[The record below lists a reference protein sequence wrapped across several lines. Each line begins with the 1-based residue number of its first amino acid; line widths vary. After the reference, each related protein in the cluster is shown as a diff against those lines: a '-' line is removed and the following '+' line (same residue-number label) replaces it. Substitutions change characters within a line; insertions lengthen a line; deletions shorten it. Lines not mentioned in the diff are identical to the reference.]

1 MWSSKLKAQNLNIII
16 SWKCKQS
23 LSQDSSKIQRK
34 IGKVLVNEAKILS
47 YLFLNISTVDLFT
60 LTEETRNGKFPLFF
74 SLFFCSDTSS

>member
-1 MWSSKLKAQNLNIII
+1 MCSSKLKAQNLNIII

-47 YLFLNISTVDLFT
+47 YLFLNISTST
-60 LTEETRNGKFPLFF
+60 
-74 SLFFCSDTSS
+74 CSH